1 MMHAPRNLKFTRD
14 HEWVRVK
21 GHALVVGMTDFAQHQ
36 LSHIINVDLPA
47 PDEHHHYDGGAE
59 VGVLESVKAAADF
72 HAPVSGIVTAVNPE
86 LLHAAELI
94 NSDPYGAG
102 WLFQMKPDAM
112 ADIEDLMDL
121 DDYEGSLPDDSNEE

>member
-1 MMHAPRNLKFTRD
+1 MIHAPRNLKFTRN

-21 GHALVVGMTDFAQHQ
+21 GQTLVVGMTDFAQSQ

-47 PDEHHHYDGGAE
+47 PDEHHHYEAGGE

-72 HAPVSGIVTAVNPE
+72 CAPVSGIVTAVNPE

-94 NSDPYGAG
+94 NSDPYGTG
-102 WLFQMKPDAM
+102 WLFQMKPDDV
-112 ADIEDLMDL
+112 ADVEDLMDA
-121 DDYEGSLPDDSNEE
+121 DEYEGSLPDDGNEE